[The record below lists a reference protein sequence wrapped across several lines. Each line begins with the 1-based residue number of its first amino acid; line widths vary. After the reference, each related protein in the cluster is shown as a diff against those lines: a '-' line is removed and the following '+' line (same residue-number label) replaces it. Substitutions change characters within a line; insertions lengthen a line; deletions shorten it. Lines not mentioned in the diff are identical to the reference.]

1 MSSKGCGGSRSG
13 SGRKPIGEHNKSIRA
28 TFQINSGAW
37 KYFCSLAPD
46 PVVRHKLIE
55 GWVSVYSIA
64 GGESDR
70 LLAQSPL
77 AAELLAYLEATDAPE
92 HLRDRL
98 ESLIVQRA
106 SDEDR
111 LATGVIKTKDGAYII

>member
-1 MSSKGCGGSRSG
+1 MSSKGYGGSRSG

-28 TFQINSGAW
+28 TFQVNSGAW

-46 PVVRHKLIE
+46 PAVRHKLIE
-55 GWVSVYSIA
+55 SWVSVYSIA

-77 AAELLAYLEATDAPE
+77 AAELLNYLEATDAPE
-92 HLRDRL
+92 ELRDKL
-98 ESLIVQRA
+98 ESLIVARD
-106 SDEDR
+106 SDEVKITD
-111 LATGVIKTKDGAYII
+111 GVVQVGNSFVV

>member
-1 MSSKGCGGSRSG
+1 MGGIG
-13 SGRKPIGEHNKSIRA
+13 SGGNRVGSGKKKIDENEKSIRA
-28 TFQINSGAW
+28 TFQVKNGVW
-37 KYFCSLAPD
+37 KYFCSLVAD
-46 PVVRHKLIE
+46 PAERHRLIQS
-55 GWVSVYSIA
+55 WIRIYMIA

-92 HLRDRL
+92 QLRDRL

-106 SDEDR
+106 SDEIKI
-111 LATGVIKTKDGAYII
+111 AEGVVQVADSLIV